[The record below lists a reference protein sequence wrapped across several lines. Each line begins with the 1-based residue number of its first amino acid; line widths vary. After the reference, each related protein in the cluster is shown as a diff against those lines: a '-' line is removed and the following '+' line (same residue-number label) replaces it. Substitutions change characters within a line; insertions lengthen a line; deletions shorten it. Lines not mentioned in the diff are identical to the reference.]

1 MQDGVRFIS
10 TGTYLQLKRLPIRD
24 RLPDRGACAR
34 NPGEHNMKK
43 TALSVLALLVLAGST
58 IGAATA
64 HERHHVRTT
73 YRAAPAASEPY
84 RNPYAYGYRDSYA
97 WTSPYP
103 DYSYLQSHLEGGAI
117 SAPAGH

>member
-1 MQDGVRFIS
+1 
-10 TGTYLQLKRLPIRD
+10 
-24 RLPDRGACAR
+24 
-34 NPGEHNMKK
+34 MKT
-43 TALSVLALLVLAGST
+43 TALSVLASVVLVGST

-64 HERHHVRTT
+64 HERYHVRTT
-73 YRAAPAASEPY
+73 YRAAPVVGETY
-84 RNPYAYGYRDSYA
+84 RDPYAYGYRDSYA